1 MAIDQLIQD
10 FAQSNSSSN
19 RKAYIDFCIKALQ
32 VTSQSFFKQ
41 HFLHPLMELS
51 KDKSPLIRNRFVNRA
66 ISALNESL
74 GVNNTPFVVELLGIV
89 DRLKGDSDKEVSES
103 AYDID
108 ENVKFYKFPVKEKQV
123 K

>member
-1 MAIDQLIQD
+1 
-10 FAQSNSSSN
+10 
-19 RKAYIDFCIKALQ
+19 
-32 VTSQSFFKQ
+32 
-41 HFLHPLMELS
+41 MELS
-51 KDKSPLIRNRFVNRA
+51 KDKSPLIRNRFVTRA

-89 DRLKGDSDKEVSES
+89 DRLKGDPDKEVSES
-103 AYDID
+103 SYDID